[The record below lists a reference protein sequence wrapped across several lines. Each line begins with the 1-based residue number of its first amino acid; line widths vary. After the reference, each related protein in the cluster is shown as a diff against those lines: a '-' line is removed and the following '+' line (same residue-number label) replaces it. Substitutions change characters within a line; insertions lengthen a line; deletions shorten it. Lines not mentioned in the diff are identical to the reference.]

1 MGIGKNIK
9 EIAIEHPDKSA
20 INYEDSIITY
30 GDFYRTICQIQQ
42 HLLNINH
49 KKEPQ
54 KVAIL
59 IGNELAFH
67 ELFFAVVTLG
77 WTAIPFDPKWRDR
90 KSTRL
95 NSSHVAISYA

>member
-54 KVAIL
+54 KVA
-59 IGNELAFH
+59 
-67 ELFFAVVTLG
+67 
-77 WTAIPFDPKWRDR
+77 DR

-95 NSSHVAISYA
+95 NSSHVAISYAVFCLKKKTTLTHKHRQRGRRIHHHRRRIRR